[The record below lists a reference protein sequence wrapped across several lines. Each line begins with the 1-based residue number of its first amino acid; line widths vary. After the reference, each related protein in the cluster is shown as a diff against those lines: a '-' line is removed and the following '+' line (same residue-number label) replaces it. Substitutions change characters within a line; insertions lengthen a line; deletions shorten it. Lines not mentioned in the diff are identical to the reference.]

1 MLFYIINICNEYIL
15 MNYMTIFQIVQNI
28 EICYAGLHVIHIVN
42 ANLPGVYNNIIWFK
56 KLFDPPSPCLTFLH
70 KFLHFLV
77 LKTINRICMYTHT
90 YPGIC
95 PYICCSTCP
104 ALVFTLVLAFLPHL
118 CHSCPQTCPDAYP
131 HTHTCPCTHLSP
143 HMCSTYLAFSYLY
156 YGRILLYNFKEM
168 LENLTSCNER

>member
-90 YPGIC
+90 QGWWNRGGQGGPG
-95 PYICCSTCP
+95 
-104 ALVFTLVLAFLPHL
+104 
-118 CHSCPQTCPDAYP
+118 
-131 HTHTCPCTHLSP
+131 HTTFKLGMAKYMFGHTT
-143 HMCSTYLAFSYLY
+143 FYLY
-156 YGRILLYNFKEM
+156 EKRIIFPKLKILVNFDIK
-168 LENLTSCNER
+168 TKIDQPKFF

>member
-1 MLFYIINICNEYIL
+1 MIFYINHICNEYIL

-118 CHSCPQTCPDAYP
+118 CHSCPRTCPNAILILILVPALTYP
-131 HTHTCPCTHLSP
+131 HTCAVL
-143 HMCSTYLAFSYLY
+143 
-156 YGRILLYNFKEM
+156 ILHFHIYITEEFFFIILKKC
-168 LENLTSCNER
+168 LKI